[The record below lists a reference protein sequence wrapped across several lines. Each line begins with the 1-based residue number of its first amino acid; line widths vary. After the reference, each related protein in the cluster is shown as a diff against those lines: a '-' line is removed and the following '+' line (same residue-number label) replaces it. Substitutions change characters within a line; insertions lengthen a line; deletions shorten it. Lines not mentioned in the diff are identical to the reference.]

1 MAQYHF
7 RTTNIKMNWW
17 QFSLSV
23 SKETHLRLEGW
34 DVTKEPSRALLH
46 NFQWLLLV
54 EIFQIH
60 LNFLIDTV
68 LYSLH
73 SLWLFYWLWMVPLG
87 LQTVETVQI
96 DLAGTLVAS
105 LWSWSP
111 LQPYFLMLCN
121 ATTTIFC
128 TIGTFFVHFYTCSS
142 LFVPI
147 SCLKKV
153 HTTLSCCSD
162 THIEKVR
169 AIAVL
174 RWWLLVSRWVFLTT
188 SQTPKHT

>member
-60 LNFLIDTV
+60 LNFLIDTL

-105 LWSWSP
+105 LWSVVTP
-111 LQPYFLMLCN
+111 PAIFPYALQCCYYNFLHTHTL
-121 ATTTIFC
+121 FC
-128 TIGTFFVHFYTCSS
+128 TLLHVFFPICAHFMPEKS
-142 LFVPI
+142 
-147 SCLKKV
+147 
-153 HTTLSCCSD
+153 
-162 THIEKVR
+162 THN
-169 AIAVL
+169 AVL
-174 RWWLLVSRWVFLTT
+174 LFWYTHRKGESNCSFEMVVTGQPLSVSNYKPDT
-188 SQTPKHT
+188 